1 MQSLHY
7 MIVQVR
13 SLLLSTHANFSR
25 DDKSYTR
32 RKENGPI
39 MHLEHKIITLI
50 TLAGIVIVYTT
61 TQTGSL
67 TLVIQLTP

>member
-1 MQSLHY
+1 MQSLVVTIHDRGS
-7 MIVQVR
+7 IIT
-13 SLLLSTHANFSR
+13 THANFSR
-25 DDKSYTR
+25 DDYTR

-67 TLVIQLTP
+67 TLVVQLTP